1 MFKTIKTEMIALFDE
16 KYVVFAN
23 TAAATT
29 IVPVTAAASP
39 GENEMPYP
47 QLNNTKI
54 LKFDGVKDPIFS
66 MRRISDVEGCFYICS
81 FLANLKFRYVQNLL
95 RLRVKYWWN
104 FATKNYSPTE
114 RSTLN

>member
-47 QLNNTKI
+47 
-54 LKFDGVKDPIFS
+54 
-66 MRRISDVEGCFYICS
+66 
-81 FLANLKFRYVQNLL
+81 
-95 RLRVKYWWN
+95 
-104 FATKNYSPTE
+104 
-114 RSTLN
+114 